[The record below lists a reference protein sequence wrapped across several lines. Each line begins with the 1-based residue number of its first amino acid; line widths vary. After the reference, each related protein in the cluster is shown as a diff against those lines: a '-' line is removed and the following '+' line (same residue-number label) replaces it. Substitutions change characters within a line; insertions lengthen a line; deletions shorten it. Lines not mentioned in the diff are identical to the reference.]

1 MSMIDPEKLAAIK
14 VGMKVSDVDP
24 LKTMPERELRKLR
37 SEIDRLLPKSSLE
50 GLNLEEELV
59 EQFHTVKRLQDDV
72 LMDSGVPPNQRAQVA
87 GQVASTLQKL
97 IDCQIDMKRD
107 ERLKKI
113 EGALLDAIATL
124 PDAAKDAFF
133 VEYAKI
139 AEARG
144 ATT

>member
-1 MSMIDPEKLAAIK
+1 MIDKEKLAAIK
-14 VGMKVSDVDP
+14 ASMAAGDAVRDP
-24 LKTMPERELRKLR
+24 LLDMSEADLRRLR
-37 SEIDRLLPKSSLE
+37 ADIDRVLPKKSLD

-59 EQFHTVKRLQDDV
+59 EQFHTVKGLQDQV
-72 LMDSGVPPNQRAQVA
+72 LHDSEVPPNQRAQVA

-144 ATT
+144 ATA